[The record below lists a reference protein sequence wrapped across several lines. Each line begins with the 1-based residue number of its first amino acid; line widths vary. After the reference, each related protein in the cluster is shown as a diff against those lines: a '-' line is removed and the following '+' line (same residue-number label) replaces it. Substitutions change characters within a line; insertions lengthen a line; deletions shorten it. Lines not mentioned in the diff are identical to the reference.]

1 MTMDMTKFG
10 PALKQLYT
18 DQKVENLT
26 YPENPLYAM
35 VEKYN
40 SFFGDSYPQP
50 LQYGN
55 PQNSSH
61 TFSDAQGNSSS
72 STLGKFLLT
81 RVSDYS
87 IARVQNEVAEAS
99 SNDKGAFL
107 KALTNEVD
115 SAMMTAAASLS
126 IDMYGDKSGARG
138 KIKSTTNLATAT
150 LVLDEADSVVRFE
163 IGQRLTF
170 AAAKSSGAERNGG
183 AYLTVIAVDRDLGT
197 LTMSGV
203 LNTISGI
210 ATGDFI
216 FLKGNRNLSLAGL
229 DAWLPETAPT
239 SGDNFFGLDR
249 SVDPTRLGGLR
260 FDASSMSI
268 EEGLIKAL
276 ARLCREGGRPDVVMV
291 NYLDFAD
298 LEAALGSKVQYMVTN
313 AFANGKIGFSGI
325 QIKHNKGVA
334 NVIADQYCP
343 RGVAYALTM
352 KTWKL
357 RSLKQPVRILDL
369 DGNKVLRVTNDD
381 AVEAR
386 IGGYRQLACNAP
398 GWNMRIKLA

>member
-1 MTMDMTKFG
+1 MTMDMSKFG

-35 VEKYN
+35 VSKFNKFE
-40 SFFGDSYPQP
+40 GDSYPQP

-61 TFSDAQGNSSS
+61 TFSDAQGNNSS

-81 RVSDYS
+81 RASDYS

-99 SNDKGAFL
+99 MSDKGAFL
-107 KALTNEVD
+107 KALTNEID
-115 SAMMTAAASLS
+115 SAMTTAAASLG
-126 IDMYGDKSGARG
+126 IDMYGNKAGARG
-138 KIKSTTNLATAT
+138 QIGATTNLATTA
-150 LVLDEADSVVRFE
+150 LVLDETDSVTRFE
-163 IGQRLTF
+163 IGMRLTF
-170 AAAKSSGAERNGG
+170 AAAESAGAERNGG
-183 AYLTVIAVDRDLGT
+183 AYLTIVGVNRDTGV
-197 LTMSGV
+197 LTMSAAI
-203 LNTISGI
+203 NTIAAI
-210 ATGDFI
+210 ATGDYI
-216 FLKGNRNLSLAGL
+216 FLKGNRNKSLSGL
-229 DAWLPETAPT
+229 DGWLPETDPT
-239 SGDNFFGLDR
+239 AGDNFFGLDR
-249 SVDPTRLGGLR
+249 SVDPTRLAGLR

-276 ARLCREGGRPDVVMV
+276 ARLCREGGRPDVVMI

-313 AFANGKIGFSGI
+313 AFANGKIGFTGI

-334 NVIADQYCP
+334 NVVADQYCP

-352 KTWKL
+352 KTWTL
-357 RSLKQPVRILDL
+357 RSLKNPIRILDL
-369 DGNKVLRVTNDD
+369 DGNKMLRVSNDD

-386 IGGYRQLACNAP
+386 IGGYRQLACSAP
-398 GWNMRIKLA
+398 GWNMRIKLS

>member
-1 MTMDMTKFG
+1 MTMDMSKFG

-18 DQKVENLT
+18 NQKVENLT
-26 YPENPLYAM
+26 YPENPFYAM
-35 VEKYN
+35 LAKDKG
-40 SFFGDSYPQP
+40 FFGDSFPQP

-61 TFSDAQGNSSS
+61 TFSDAQGNNTS

-99 SNDKGAFL
+99 QNDKGAFL
-107 KALTNEVD
+107 KALTNEID

-126 IDMYGDKSGARG
+126 IDLFGNASGSRG
-138 KIKSTTNLATAT
+138 RIGATTNLATT
-150 LVLDEADSVVRFE
+150 SLVLADIDSVVRYE
-163 IGQRLTF
+163 IGMKLTF
-170 AAAKSSGAERNGG
+170 AAAESAGAERDGG
-183 AYLTVIAVDRDLGT
+183 ASLTVVGVNRDTGV
-197 LTMSGV
+197 LTMSAA
-203 LNTISGI
+203 LNTIAAI
-210 ATGDFI
+210 AVADYI
-216 FLKGNRNLSLAGL
+216 FLKGNRNKSIAGL
-229 DAWLPETAPT
+229 DAWIPAADPTA
-239 SGDNFFGLDR
+239 GDNFFGLDR

-268 EEGLIKAL
+268 EEGMIKAL
-276 ARLCREGGRPDVVMV
+276 ARLCREGGRPDLVFV

-298 LEAALGSKVQYMVTN
+298 LEAALGSKVQYMVTQ
-313 AFANGKIGFSGI
+313 AFANGKIGFNGI

-334 NVIADQYCP
+334 NVVADQYCP
-343 RGVAYALTM
+343 RGVAYALTS
-352 KTWKL
+352 KTWVL
-357 RSLKQPVRILDL
+357 RSLKEPVRILDL

>member
-1 MTMDMTKFG
+1 MTMDMAKFG

-26 YPENPLYAM
+26 YPENPFYAT
-35 VEKYN
+35 VPKYN
-40 SFFGDSYPQP
+40 QFFGDSYPQP

-61 TFSDAQGNSSS
+61 TFSDAQGNNSS

-81 RVSDYS
+81 RTSDYS

-107 KALTNEVD
+107 KALTNEID

-126 IDMYGDKSGARG
+126 IDLFGDKSGVRAQIG
-138 KIKSTTNLATAT
+138 ASTNLTTASLILRDT
-150 LVLDEADSVVRFE
+150 DSVVRFE

-170 AAAKSSGAERNGG
+170 AAAKSSGSERIG
-183 AYLTVIAVDRDLGT
+183 YLTVTGVDRDNGI
-197 LTMSGV
+197 LTMSAA
-203 LNTISGI
+203 LNTIAGI
-210 ATGDFI
+210 TVNDYI
-216 FLKGNRNLSLAGL
+216 FLKGNRNASLSGL
-229 DAWLPETAPT
+229 DGWLPETAPT
-239 SGDNFFGLDR
+239 TGDNFFGLDR

-268 EEGLIKAL
+268 EEAMIKAL
-276 ARLCREGGRPDVVMV
+276 ARLCREGGRPDVVFI

-298 LEAALGSKVQYMVTN
+298 LEAALGSKVQYMVTS

-343 RGVAYALTM
+343 RNVAYALTS
-352 KTWKL
+352 KTWML

-398 GWNMRIKLA
+398 GWNMRIKLK